1 MGVTDVEM
9 EEFVFGG
16 ETELEFFEDGEELF
30 ALFALAA
37 TGAVLEDYLHWFF
50 GNFYIWNYYK

>member
-37 TGAVLEDYLHWFF
+37 AGAVLEDYLHWFF
-50 GNFYIWNYYK
+50 ENYYI